1 MKKKLINK
9 KKVKIRSFLIG
20 DAYNSNYF
28 AWLSDPQ
35 VTKYILREELG
46 IGFDK
51 IKIIKYLN
59 DTLENKRIEFF
70 SVFFEKKMI
79 GTLKV
84 SNIDK
89 RSKSGELGIM
99 IGEKNYWNKGLGKYS
114 VDFLINYCFKK
125 IKLNKIFA
133 GTDIRNKGM
142 KKVFISLGFNIVG
155 ITKSVFKNKTY
166 KNYKFILNKKNNR
179 KL

>member
-1 MKKKLINK
+1 MKKKLIDK
-9 KKVKIRSFLIG
+9 KKIKIRSFSIT

-28 AWLSDPQ
+28 EWLSDPK

-46 IGFDK
+46 RGFDK
-51 IKIIKYLN
+51 RKIIEYLN
-59 DTLENKRIEFF
+59 DILINKKIEFF
-70 SVFFEKKMI
+70 SVFFEKNMI
-79 GTLKV
+79 GTLKI

-99 IGEKNYWNKGLGKYS
+99 IGEMNYWNKGLGKYL
-114 VDFLINYCFKK
+114 VDFLIDYCFKK
-125 IKLNKIFA
+125 IRLNKIFA

-142 KKVFISLGFNIVG
+142 KKVFVSLGFSIVR
-155 ITKSVFKNKTY
+155 IEKIIFKNKIY
-166 KNYKFILNKKNNR
+166 KNYKFILMKKKNI